1 MGTEVL
7 TTANSYASGDRAGGL
22 VVNDHRWDVSIK
34 ANGDL
39 IKIGEL
45 PAFHRLAP
53 EGCRFYALNKGGT
66 LAAATYDVFI
76 PTADGVAKAAG
87 NTLFDDVAVTANTQ
101 QSAAPAAAGFL
112 TAEAL
117 GVSSVNRPIY
127 IDAQT
132 APASAA
138 GVIKVRIASFPDNP
152 TF

>member
-1 MGTEVL
+1 MATEKL
-7 TTANSYASGDRAGGL
+7 TSANTYASGDRAGGL

-39 IKIGEL
+39 IQVGEL

-53 EGCRFYALNKGGT
+53 EGCRFYALNKAAA

-76 PTADGVAKAAG
+76 PTAEGVAKAAG
-87 NTLFDDVAVTANTQ
+87 NTVFDNVAVVANTPS
-101 QSAAPAAAGFL
+101 SAAPAAADFL
-112 TAEAL
+112 TAHLL

-127 IDAQT
+127 IDAQA

-138 GVIKVRIASFPDNP
+138 GVVIVRIASFPDNV